1 MDLSRVPD
9 TVEELIEQVKESCKV
24 AGGIR
29 LQYKD
34 VDFGGTFVNLNS
46 TSMIKDLTT
55 IKVIP
60 SATETL
66 LLEFV
71 ESDLDTSSIS
81 THTDDTVILS
91 SSSSEKLRTEPWPK
105 EFNIPQF
112 SFETEGQLEKGN
124 AEYTKDQTRLTPT
137 SKMLSDILE
146 RLAEKIFSYKAYPSD
161 ADLSD
166 VAEALTRKHP
176 CLRQP
181 DPFNESYGWKLR
193 LKTKM
198 SNYRTQL
205 KSHGLASELLVNTLK
220 SKSRE
225 DPVPKPAKNN
235 KKARRG
241 EANYYPQTSSEKR
254 RETMRKLYERR
265 WPGPSNSGGKRLWI
279 RSLTSRTSWKDGQ
292 VYFRWKRYNFN
303 FFVLMPFIIVWK
315 WEIYVLTFSCWKLV
329 FKKMYCTLS
338 THVQINAEFLRV
350 TAVPLLTRFMAQLD
364 KHSPQL
370 LKIIRK
376 KGGTTKAKTAII
388 LEFLDQV
395 GCI

>member
-1 MDLSRVPD
+1 MRNTQRTKPGSHLHRKCCP
-9 TVEELIEQVKESCKV
+9 TFW
-24 AGGIR
+24 
-29 LQYKD
+29 KD
-34 VDFGGTFVNLNS
+34 WQ
-46 TSMIKDLTT
+46 
-55 IKVIP
+55 
-60 SATETL
+60 
-66 LLEFV
+66 
-71 ESDLDTSSIS
+71 
-81 THTDDTVILS
+81 
-91 SSSSEKLRTEPWPK
+91 R
-105 EFNIPQF
+105 
-112 SFETEGQLEKGN
+112 
-124 AEYTKDQTRLTPT
+124 
-137 SKMLSDILE
+137 
-146 RLAEKIFSYKAYPSD
+146 IFSYKAYPSD

-181 DPFNESYGWKLR
+181 DSFNESYRWKLR

-241 EANYYPQTSSEKR
+241 EANYYPQTSSENPESLELERISLLTELKKR
-254 RETMRKLYERR
+254 NNEKTVREKMARTFEFRRKEVVDKKPDIKNLLER
-265 WPGPSNSGGKRLWI
+265 WPGLFQMK
-279 RSLTSRTSWKDGQ
+279 
-292 VYFRWKRYNFN
+292 
-303 FFVLMPFIIVWK
+303 
-315 WEIYVLTFSCWKLV
+315 E
-329 FKKMYCTLS
+329 
-338 THVQINAEFLRV
+338 INAEFLRV

-388 LEFLDQV
+388 LEFLDQDADADIRRE
-395 GCI
+395 CILKSLIIYLGERVEELIKEYMISQKDEAEEELQSTTMALFVFRDNSSLLHQPRDIGIIIDGVEVLNELPSVAAGVAMVFGLCYALNMEYPRGFRFTFEALQKIMMELDFNKMTSKIRKLNCELNTAQ